1 MRQEWT
7 WNTIGLRPAVPMLL
21 WVLCLVASLVVASPA
36 ASGAQPTGADS
47 GPSVLRV
54 LCYNIHHG
62 RGMDDQVDLQRIAD
76 VIRHAQPDLV
86 ALQEVDNRTMRTG
99 GVDQTS
105 ELARLTGLQG
115 KFVKQIDFEGGEY
128 GQAILS
134 KLPLPDV
141 QVHWLPGMPQ
151 RERRIAGVVEVKVAG
166 QQLSFVTTHL
176 HHANETFRA
185 QQFDELNRLFG
196 DAKHPVV
203 LAGDLNAEPGSQPLV
218 KLAEK
223 WQVAQQAPE
232 LITFPADRPTKQ
244 LDYVLFSPQ
253 DAFEVVS
260 AEVIEEPLA
269 SDHRPLLVVLR
280 LMSNSE

>member
-1 MRQEWT
+1 MRQEWI
-7 WNTIGLRPAVPMLL
+7 WNASGLCRVAPMLL
-21 WVLCLVASLVVASPA
+21 WVLCLVAGLAVASPA
-36 ASGAQPTGADS
+36 AIGAQPTDAAS
-47 GPSVLRV
+47 GTAVLRV

-62 RGMDDQVDLQRIAD
+62 RGMDDRVDLQRIAD
-76 VIRHAQPDLV
+76 VIRRVQPDLV

-134 KLPLPDV
+134 KFPLSEV

-151 RERRIAGVVEVKVAG
+151 RERRIAGVVEVLVAG

-176 HHANETFRA
+176 HHANETFRT
-185 QQFDELNRLFG
+185 QQVDELNRLFG
-196 DAKHPVV
+196 DAEHPFV
-203 LAGDLNAEPGSQPLV
+203 LAGDLNAEPLSQPLLNLV
-218 KLAEK
+218 KV
-223 WQVAQQAPE
+223 WSVAQQAPE
-232 LITFPADRPTKQ
+232 LKTFPADLPTKQ

-253 DAFEVVS
+253 DAFEVIS
-260 AEVIEEPLA
+260 AEVIAEPLA

-280 LMSNSE
+280 RMSNSE